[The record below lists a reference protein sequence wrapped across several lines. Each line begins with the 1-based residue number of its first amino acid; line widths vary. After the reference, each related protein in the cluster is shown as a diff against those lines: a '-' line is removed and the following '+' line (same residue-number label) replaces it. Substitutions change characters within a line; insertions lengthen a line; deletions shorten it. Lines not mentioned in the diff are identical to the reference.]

1 MPRVVSVAVVIWI
14 GSVAFTA
21 VPGQFPA
28 KAQDGQEIFRYDT
41 FGDEQLWT
49 DVLRMHEAV
58 QKVSPAVALSVGLNV
73 DSDALPPA
81 LVAALQRGDVN
92 LDDPAVTAQLLRLDA
107 VVGLVGHVDGRGRV
121 RRLGIT
127 CALCHSTVD
136 HSVTTGIGRRLDGWP
151 NRDLNVGAI
160 LGLSPALDATLKQ
173 EFSEWGPGM
182 YDPRHH
188 AFNGRSIIPLNSPSL
203 PVLIPPAYGLQGVE
217 FETYTGDGPISYWNA
232 YVGISQMGGEGNFSD
247 PRIGL
252 TIRQRP
258 DRITRKLPA
267 LLAYQLSLDAPA
279 PPAGSF
285 NPAAAARGDDVFHGQ
300 GGCATCHQPPTYTDV
315 ASGPDPSV
323 PVLHDPAAIGAD
335 PSYAARSA
343 TKQFRTTPLRG
354 VWHRAPYFHDG
365 RAATLLEVVTHY
377 DAHFGLNLSGP
388 QMADLVEFLK
398 SL

>member
-1 MPRVVSVAVVIWI
+1 MPRVVSVAVAIWI

-21 VPGQFPA
+21 VPDQFSTA
-28 KAQDGQEIFRYDT
+28 ERGQEIFRYDT

-58 QKVSPAVALSVGLNV
+58 QTVSPAVALSVGLKV

-81 LVAALQRGDVN
+81 LVGALQRGEVN

-107 VVGLVGHVDGRGRV
+107 VVGLVAQVDGRGRV

-136 HSVTTGIGRRLDGWP
+136 DSLTTAIGRRLDGWP
-151 NRDLNVGAI
+151 NRDLNVGTI
-160 LGLSPALDATLKQ
+160 LGLSPTLDASLKQ
-173 EFSEWGPGM
+173 EFSDWGPGM

-217 FETYTGDGPISYWNA
+217 FETYTGDGTISYWNA
-232 YVGISQMGGEGNFSD
+232 YVGIGQMGGEGNFSD

-279 PPAGSF
+279 PPTGSF
-285 NPAAAARGDDVFHGQ
+285 NPAAAARGEDVFQGQ
-300 GGCATCHQPPTYTDV
+300 GRCATCHQPPTYTDV
-315 ASGPDPSV
+315 ASGPNPSV
-323 PVLHDPAAIGAD
+323 PVLHDSAEIGAD

-343 TKQFRTTPLRG
+343 TKLYRTTPLRG
-354 VWHRAPYFHDG
+354 VWHRAPYFHDA
-365 RAATLLEVVTHY
+365 RAATLLDVVTHY
-377 DAHFGLNLSGP
+377 DAHFGLNLSG
-388 QMADLVEFLK
+388 QQISDLVEFLK